1 MPFRV
6 ARAEFE
12 RLVEAALATL
22 PAEAAAVLDEVAVEI
37 HARPAARQERSV
49 GLCRGSLL
57 LGLYVGVSLDRRSVE
72 DNLRL
77 PSVIYLFQDN
87 LEAVCRS
94 SDELAEQVRKTVL
107 HEIGHHFG
115 LDEDQLGRLGYG

>member
-22 PAEAAAVLDEVAVEI
+22 PAEAAAALEEVPVEI
-37 HARPAARQERSV
+37 HPRPTARQERSV
-49 GLCRGSLL
+49 GLRRGSLL

-77 PSVIYLFQDN
+77 PSAIYLFQDN

-94 SDELAEQVRKTVL
+94 AEELAEQVRKTVL

-115 LDEDQLGRLGYG
+115 LDERQLARLGYG